1 MGSDA
6 VLRSSLVFLAA
17 LVVLVGFCT
26 FSLKKMFATYVFGLL
41 AIAGVVL
48 PDWEFF
54 DRDFK
59 EWFSPLPFDKR
70 NRNSVG
76 NSTAIRFKLYPGRL
90 VLYTTIYSFGL
101 YKWWKF
107 ITN

>member
-6 VLRSSLVFLAA
+6 VLRASLVSLAA

-26 FSLKKMFATYVFGLL
+26 FSLKKMFATYVFGLV

-54 DRDFK
+54 DRDLK
-59 EWFSPLPFDKR
+59 DWFSPLPFDR
-70 NRNSVG
+70 RSRNSSG
-76 NSTAIRFKLYPGRL
+76 NSAAMRFKLYPGRL
-90 VLYTTIYSFGL
+90 VLYSVIYGFGL
-101 YKWWKF
+101 YKWWKI
-107 ITN
+107 ITS